1 MSGRSSPRPSGAS
14 RASSSSSVSGHRR
27 RVVHKRVAIAANDD
41 LKPLMQL
48 VSGVIGVDAAE
59 AHAMQVG
66 CAWHDCR
73 LRSGATEAS
82 TASIAPGCA
91 MFAHDSNHHKVH
103 EHITVLLLTVGINR
117 FYEYLGPSA
126 DICPRAGGKWEKRR
140 RAACYC
146 SGVCNGERNLQ
157 VLCVF

>member
-1 MSGRSSPRPSGAS
+1 MRILVDAALLEYFRWKDGGGEGAMH
-14 RASSSSSVSGHRR
+14 G
-27 RVVHKRVAIAANDD
+27 
-41 LKPLMQL
+41 
-48 VSGVIGVDAAE
+48 AAE

-73 LRSGATEAS
+73 LRLGATEAS

-126 DICPRAGGKWEKRR
+126 DIRSRTGGKWGKRR

-157 VLCVF
+157 ILCAF